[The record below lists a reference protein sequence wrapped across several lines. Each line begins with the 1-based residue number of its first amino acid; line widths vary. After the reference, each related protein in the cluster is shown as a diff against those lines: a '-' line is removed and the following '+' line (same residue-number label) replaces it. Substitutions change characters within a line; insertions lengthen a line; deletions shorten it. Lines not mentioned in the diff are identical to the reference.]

1 MRFITT
7 YTFYKYRDHIVPM
20 RRIYHRFPLR
30 CDLDFDIERPF
41 LDVVGKVVG
50 MNNTH
55 VTERV
60 GEELI
65 RLDFLVSVADSKTLM
80 IPVEN
85 IPNLLENL
93 TDAADFMLTLKE
105 TILTGDRRIPRS
117 ETVYYLRVNENGM
130 MTECFVSKEGTRGNN
145 DAYDVKKLI
154 TGAF

>member
-1 MRFITT
+1 
-7 YTFYKYRDHIVPM
+7 M
-20 RRIYHRFPLR
+20 RRIYHRFPQR

-41 LDVVGKVVG
+41 LDVVEKVTG

-60 GEELI
+60 GEDLI
-65 RLDFLVSVADSKTLM
+65 RLDVHVSVADSKTKM
-80 IPVEN
+80 IPVEE
-85 IPNLLENL
+85 IPNLLDTL
-93 TDAADFMLTLKE
+93 TDAADFMLVLYE

-117 ETVYYLRVNENGM
+117 ETIYYLRVNEKGM
-130 MTECFVSKEGTRGNN
+130 MAECFVSKEGKKGST